1 MWVRRQFSRCSCTS
15 ASSFP
20 RLRTDLRSNARAY
33 PKRVALECSFSVP
46 GGLVLRYLKPSPGL
60 GFGSGLAS
68 TEGGRLHRAS
78 ANKRRL
84 GLWRPES
91 PPTQPTMKRR
101 MASDPGTDP
110 PGAGKP
116 TCTNKLA
123 AWIVPTDR
131 HFPRLKLLKRIGGG
145 GRRLKVRQAGT
156 GLYHRSSSVFG
167 RSLNATPRRTA
178 ID

>member
-1 MWVRRQFSRCSCTS
+1 MARKPPCHPALPLCSHNHSMQECVFPVPNGLSHRC
-15 ASSFP
+15 
-20 RLRTDLRSNARAY
+20 
-33 PKRVALECSFSVP
+33 PKQ
-46 GGLVLRYLKPSPGL
+46 
-60 GFGSGLAS
+60 GLALVA
-68 TEGGRLHRAS
+68 GRISHAQKEAGSLHCAMVS
-78 ANKRRL
+78 KRRP

-116 TCTNKLA
+116 TCTNKLG